1 MDSIVKKD
9 VHCCQKN
16 LEIFNKIIY
25 KQINH
30 MLNRLGGELNIGLHC
45 MSIEKNVASIPVLLL
60 HNIDPAW
67 ETDETDQA
75 LREVAVFESA
85 LREMG
90 QPLTVITVRNA
101 DIAACV
107 RDYDPEKYI
116 VFNWCEE
123 IPGVRH
129 SEALVAQI
137 LEDLNFTYTGSPP
150 DVLTFCWDKVKVKQL
165 MNLRGIP
172 TPCWRVYDS
181 ANTDD
186 WDCFPAIVK
195 PSREHCS
202 FGLTKEA
209 VVMSPDELRAQ
220 VAVIIETFR
229 QPALVEDFID
239 GREFHISLWGNGSVE
254 MLPSAEMDFG
264 AFGDARDRLCT
275 YESKFRPGSC
285 HYEKIGLLLPAPLSE
300 MEHER
305 LRETCILTYQAIG
318 CRDYARFD
326 IRLREGIFYV
336 LDVNPNADVSAEA
349 SMACAAEAA
358 GYTYG
363 EMIGHIIG
371 LAAQR
376 HPVFGPGNV

>member
-137 LEDLNFTYTGSPP
+137 LEDLNFTY
-150 DVLTFCWDKVKVKQL
+150 
-165 MNLRGIP
+165 
-172 TPCWRVYDS
+172 
-181 ANTDD
+181 
-186 WDCFPAIVK
+186 
-195 PSREHCS
+195 
-202 FGLTKEA
+202 
-209 VVMSPDELRAQ
+209 RA
-220 VAVIIETFR
+220 R
-229 QPALVEDFID
+229 
-239 GREFHISLWGNGSVE
+239 
-254 MLPSAEMDFG
+254 LPMYLHF
-264 AFGDARDRLCT
+264 
-275 YESKFRPGSC
+275 
-285 HYEKIGLLLPAPLSE
+285 
-300 MEHER
+300 
-305 LRETCILTYQAIG
+305 
-318 CRDYARFD
+318 
-326 IRLREGIFYV
+326 
-336 LDVNPNADVSAEA
+336 
-349 SMACAAEAA
+349 A
-358 GYTYG
+358 GT
-363 EMIGHIIG
+363 
-371 LAAQR
+371 R
-376 HPVFGPGNV
+376 